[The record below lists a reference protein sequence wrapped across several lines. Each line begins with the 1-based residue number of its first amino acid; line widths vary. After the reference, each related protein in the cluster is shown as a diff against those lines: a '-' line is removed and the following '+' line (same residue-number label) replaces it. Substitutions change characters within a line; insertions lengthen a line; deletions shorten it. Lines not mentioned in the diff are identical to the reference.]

1 MTDAPPPRRN
11 VTIRTRTSAERKP
24 PSANA
29 TTEVTPVEER
39 VLEKPLWEQWAD
51 QRAEATGERLQK
63 VLALRGW
70 GSRRVCEDLIAA
82 GRVSVNG
89 DVAVLG
95 RRVDIETDIV
105 EVDGVPV
112 GLSPDIV
119 YYLLNKPT
127 GVITTASDP
136 QGRPTVVSLVPDE
149 PRVFS
154 VGRLDADTEGLL
166 LLTNDGELANRIS
179 HPSHGVEKE
188 YLASVDGEV
197 PNRALRRLRDGIEL
211 DDGMTA
217 PARAS
222 QLSPGLLRITIHE
235 GRNRQVR
242 RMCEAIGFPVRRLV
256 RVRIGPIR
264 DTSLA
269 PGEWRTLSNDEVRQL
284 AEAVAGTPRSYDR
297 RP

>member
-1 MTDAPPPRRN
+1 MTVRSRLHVSKRASEATADQVATPDRAPDRP
-11 VTIRTRTSAERKP
+11 
-24 PSANA
+24 
-29 TTEVTPVEER
+29 
-39 VLEKPLWEQWAD
+39 LEKPLWEQWAD

-70 GSRRVCEDLIAA
+70 GSRRVCEELIAA
-82 GRVSVNG
+82 GRVTVNG
-89 DVAVLG
+89 EVAVLG
-95 RRVDIETDIV
+95 RRVEVDTDTV
-105 EVDGVPV
+105 EVDGVPI
-112 GLSPDIV
+112 GLRPDIV
-119 YYLLNKPT
+119 YYLLNKPA

-136 QGRPTVVSLVPDE
+136 QGRPTVIGLVPDE

-166 LLTNDGELANRIS
+166 LLTNDGALANRIS

-188 YLASVDGEV
+188 YLASVDGNV
-197 PNRALRRLRDGIEL
+197 PNSALRRLRDGIEL

-222 QLSPGLLRITIHE
+222 QISPGLLRIAIHE

-242 RMCEAIGFPVRRLV
+242 RMCEAIGFPVQRLV
-256 RVRIGPIR
+256 RVRIGPLR
-264 DTSLA
+264 DSTLA
-269 PGEWRTLSNDEVRQL
+269 PGQWRELAPEEVRQL
-284 AEAVAGTPRSYDR
+284 AEAVAGAPRSYDR

>member
-1 MTDAPPPRRN
+1 MTEIRGRRPARSRPPLTDVDTDAAP
-11 VTIRTRTSAERKP
+11 VVER
-24 PSANA
+24 
-29 TTEVTPVEER
+29 E
-39 VLEKPLWEQWAD
+39 LEKPLWEQWAD
-51 QRAEATGERLQK
+51 QRALATGERLQK

-70 GSRRVCEDLIAA
+70 GSRRVCEELIAA

-89 DVAVLG
+89 EVAALG
-95 RRVDIETDIV
+95 RRVDVETDRV
-105 EVDGVPV
+105 EVDGVPI
-112 GLSPDIV
+112 GLRPDIV
-119 YYLLNKPT
+119 YYLLNKPV

-188 YLASVDGEV
+188 YLASVVGNV
-197 PNRALRRLRDGIEL
+197 PASALRRLRDGVEL
-211 DDGMTA
+211 EDGITA

-222 QLSPGLLRITIHE
+222 QISPGLLRITIHE

-242 RMCEAIGFPVRRLV
+242 RMCEAVGFPVTRLV
-256 RVRIGPIR
+256 RVRIGPLR
-264 DTSLA
+264 DATLA
-269 PGEWRTLSNDEVRQL
+269 PGDWRALTPDEVREL
-284 AEAVAGTPRSYDR
+284 VEAVAGAPRRYDR